1 MREWFLTT
9 ELSQLESMPKSRQG
23 VSIKASRNNWLK
35 RKAAGQGS
43 AYEYHISNFHEDIQ
57 KQLIATYGTEE
68 DNKRQHEVM
77 LSIRQSGEEY
87 RDSLEIKQSGDKKT
101 SSPQSNV
108 SKEIPLDEI
117 SNWCTLPVYDVH
129 AAAGAGT
136 LIQSEYQIGTFQI
149 PCVLLHEYGLNSENS
164 SIIFVD
170 GDSMEPTLSHKD
182 KLLVDIQE
190 YFHPV
195 SNGVYVIRIDD
206 AVYVKRLHWDIEN
219 GLYNIISDNS
229 KYAPFKID
237 HNNGRNFKIIGK
249 VITIIMKPVL

>member
-1 MREWFLTT
+1 MKEWFLTS
-9 ELSQLESMPKSRQG
+9 ELLDHEGMPSSRQA
-23 VSIKASRNNWLK
+23 IAKKAKRNNWLK
-35 RKAAGQGS
+35 RKAKGEGRS
-43 AYEYHISNFHEDIQ
+43 LEYHISNLHEDIQ
-57 KQLIATYGTEE
+57 KSLIARHGTDYEMSNI
-68 DNKRQHEVM
+68 DNVIIQLKENAAKYKAN
-77 LSIRQSGEEY
+77 E
-87 RDSLEIKQSGDKKT
+87 KQL
-101 SSPQSNV
+101 SNV
-108 SKEIPLDEI
+108 SKEIPLNEI
-117 SNWCTLPVYDVH
+117 SDWCTLPVYDVH

-136 LIQSEYQIGTFQI
+136 LIQSEYQIGTFQL
-149 PCVLLHEYGLNSENS
+149 PCVLLHEYGLNAENS

-170 GDSMEPTLSHKD
+170 GDSMEPTLTHKD

-190 YFHPV
+190 YYHPV